1 MANLV
6 KFVST
11 DSLSFS
17 GLESKDANTLYF
29 ISDLRTVYK
38 GDVPYTG
45 GIYKVV
51 SSLPGTGEV
60 NTLYVNSTDGS
71 VSFWDGNA
79 FQTVVKATSTTL
91 SGSGDNLHFPT
102 TKAVIDYV
110 ASQLTD
116 LDVGELA
123 GRVDTLEGE
132 MDTAQGQISTIEGQ
146 IATINGSGAGSIN
159 KALQDAKDYADSL
172 APNYAAADH
181 DHVLAD
187 ITDAG
192 ALAGKNQ
199 VAEGDLESGLAS
211 KINGKADK
219 ATTIAGYGIQDAYTK
234 GEVDSAIS
242 AAVANADHLKRAI
255 VEDLPEVGEADENTI
270 YMVGDGAGEGNQKY
284 EEFMLING
292 AFEKIG
298 DSAVELTGYAT
309 EAFVTGKIAALD
321 YENSVSENEYVA
333 AVSQTDGVISVQ
345 KQTLPVRSVTEGTSN
360 GTISVNGTDVSV
372 HGLGSAAYTNSGDY
386 ATAAQGALADS
397 ALQKSDIATGTAN
410 GSISVDGSDVA
421 VKGLGSAAYTESSA
435 YDAAGSADNALAQA
449 KAYVESLL
457 TWQTL

>member
-51 SSLPGTGEV
+51 SALPGSGEV

-102 TKAVIDYV
+102 TKAVIDYIT
-110 ASQLTD
+110 SKLTD
-116 LDVGELA
+116 LDVGALA

-146 IATINGSGAGSIN
+146 ITTINGTGVGSIN
-159 KALQDAKDYADSL
+159 KALEDAKGYADSL
-172 APNYAAADH
+172 APNYAPADH

-199 VAEGDLESGLAS
+199 VAETDLDTGLAS

-219 ATTIAGYGIQDAYTK
+219 ATSLAGYGIQDAYTK

-242 AAVANADHLKRAI
+242 TAVANADHLKREI
-255 VEDLPEVGEADENTI
+255 VEALPEAAEADENTI

-298 DSAVELTGYAT
+298 DSAVDLTGYAT
-309 EAFVTGKIAALD
+309 EAFVTGKIADLD
-321 YENSVSENEYVA
+321 YENSISGSEYVA
-333 AVSQTDGVISVQ
+333 AVSQTDGLISVQ
-345 KQTLPVRSVTEGTSN
+345 KQMLPVRSVQEGTGN

-386 ATAAQGALADS
+386 ATSAQGALADS
-397 ALQKSDIATGTAN
+397 ALQKGDIATGTAN

-435 YDAAGSADNALAQA
+435 YDAAGSADSALAEA